1 MEQELKKGKERIWN
15 GRVKKT
21 ISFMEEH
28 KEVLEYLDD
37 KGNASRYII
46 DLIKA
51 DMQGHKKTA
60 LGERELSEILS
71 NMDSRLQRIEG
82 ILRTGGMAIEPNSL
96 PAKCE
101 LGDKILKSIKVFM
114 DEDE

>member
-51 DMQGHKKTA
+51 DMQGHKKSTVETMEVNEV
-60 LGERELSEILS
+60 LNDVIR
-71 NMDSRLQRIEG
+71 RLERIESK
-82 ILRTGGMAIEPNSL
+82 LDGGEVTISPVVSS
-96 PAKCE
+96 KCD
-101 LGDKILKSIKVFM
+101 LSDKILKSIRVFM